1 MNRSVCASALVAA
14 VLIGG
19 CGGGGGSDGPT
30 YNAAAAWQAL
40 VAPAGVRTIGASG
53 RGSDNVN
60 YVLAQRFTGAG
71 LRTYPRTP
79 TTATRT
85 DVLTTVS
92 YGTTIETADSE
103 IFYIG
108 AGQIIGF
115 RYLDVTATCADVVT
129 TLPPNSARV
138 GDFGPLYTSTEYS
151 NCTPGNTTVVERTT
165 ATWSIT
171 SISGA
176 PYFCYRDQAREQP
189 SNADAGSEEICI
201 QVAQDG
207 SLGVPVRITLT
218 VPPDFSL
225 VATGGP

>member
-1 MNRSVCASALVAA
+1 
-14 VLIGG
+14 
-19 CGGGGGSDGPT
+19 
-30 YNAAAAWQAL
+30 
-40 VAPAGVRTIGASG
+40 VRTIGASG

-60 YVLAQRFTGAG
+60 YVLAQRFTPAG
-71 LRTYPRTP
+71 SSPYPRTN
-79 TTATRT
+79 TTASRT
-85 DVLTTVS
+85 DLLTTVS
-92 YGTTIETADSE
+92 DGTTIETGDTE
-103 IFYIG
+103 IFYRG

-115 RYLDVTATCADVVT
+115 RYADAIATCADVVT

-151 NCTPGNTTVVERTT
+151 NCAPGNTTVVERTT

-176 PYFCYRDQAREQP
+176 PFFCYRDQAREQP
-189 SNADAGSEEICI
+189 SNADAGTEELCI

-218 VPPDFSL
+218 VPPNFSL